1 MDGEAELPPM
11 FLNCVIS
18 TEGCKAMKQRDMR
31 YHKRRKKNPEI
42 PATYV
47 RKGIFAMMI
56 CLGILAFCAL
66 GAMLVKLMLID
77 HDKYEEKAIRNQTR
91 STSVTASRGTIYDR
105 NMNVLAASSSVENI
119 FLDPLELEQNKVD
132 IDALAENLGRILDL
146 EPSWIKGQ
154 AGDTQYR
161 YKMLRRRQ
169 AQDVCDQV
177 RQYISENKIIGVHL
191 EPDSMRY
198 YPYGTLAAQLL
209 GFTNTENVGSE
220 GLESYYNS
228 YLEGTA
234 GAVITTKGNNETEM
248 LYSFEKYY
256 QASDGDSVV
265 LTIDTT
271 VQYYLEKQLQDAID
285 RYDVKNGAFGIVMDV
300 NTGDIVAM
308 STLGSYDPN
317 NYLEI
322 NDTAT
327 NDEVARLYEEAAKLP
342 EGSAERTAA
351 FEAYNSAVAAARLKQ
366 WRNRCV
372 SDGYEPG
379 STFKIITLAS
389 ALDCGAVTL
398 NDQFYCGGAEKFEGR
413 SQILSCWRLAGHGSE
428 STAEALQNSCNIAF
442 AHIGLKTG
450 GDTLYDYCRAFGLME
465 QTGIDLPGE
474 ASGLFHSR
482 ERLANNATYGTSY
495 LISTSFGQTVK
506 PTPIQLV
513 RAIAAVVNGGYLLEP
528 HVVSEV
534 LDSEGNIVQ
543 KNSRTV
549 VRQVISEETSKIM
562 CQLIESVVTEGTAK
576 NAQVVGYRIG
586 GKTGT
591 AEKTDQTDEN
601 GNQTRDKIVSFV
613 GIAPMDN
620 PKYVVLVAL
629 DTPSSSSGYY
639 ISGGQMGAP
648 TVAAIFEDILPYLG
662 VEGEYSEEDMSRV
675 AVRMPKVTGLT
686 ESEAASRLSEVYLN
700 YRIIGDGDKIVSQIP
715 AHGRELPG
723 NSTVLLYTDD
733 SMPTDQVTVPNLSG
747 MTVYEANQ
755 TLADLGLYLQVKGVD
770 SSAYYVV
777 ASQQDIDPGVQ
788 VARGTMIV
796 VTFIDTTATDTT
808 AQG

>member
-1 MDGEAELPPM
+1 
-11 FLNCVIS
+11 
-18 TEGCKAMKQRDMR
+18 MKQSENR
-31 YHKRRKKNPEI
+31 YRRKRRSGRNPEV
-42 PATYV
+42 PVTHV

-56 CLGILAFCAL
+56 CLGILSFCAVA
-66 GAMLVKLMLID
+66 GMLVKLMLID
-77 HDKYEEKAIRNQTR
+77 HNKYEEKAIRNQTR
-91 STSVTASRGTIYDR
+91 TTSVTASRGTIYDR

-132 IDALAENLGRILDL
+132 VDALSNALARILDL
-146 EPSWIKGQ
+146 DASWIKEQ
-154 AGDTQYR
+154 AADVKYR
-161 YKMLRRRQ
+161 YKMLKRRQ
-169 AQDVCDQV
+169 TQEICDQV
-177 RQYISENKIIGVHL
+177 REYISANKIIGVHL

-234 GAVITTKGNNETEM
+234 GAVITTKGNYETEM
-248 LYSFEKYY
+248 LYSYEKYY

-271 VQYYLEKQLQDAID
+271 VQYYLEKQLQDAVD
-285 RYDVKNGAFGIVMDV
+285 RYDVKNGAFGIVFDV
-300 NTGDIVAM
+300 NSGDIVAM

-317 NYLEI
+317 QYLEI
-322 NDTAT
+322 YDTEK
-327 NDEVARLYEEAAKLP
+327 NDELTQLYEEAAKLP

-351 FEAYNSAVAAARLKQ
+351 FEAYNNAVAAARLKQ

-389 ALDCGAVTL
+389 ALDSGAVTL
-398 NDQFYCGGAEKFEGR
+398 NDHFYCGGSEKFEGR
-413 SQILSCWRLAGHGSE
+413 SQTLSCWRLAGHGAE
-428 STAEALQNSCNIAF
+428 TTAEALQNSCNIAF

-465 QTGIDLPGE
+465 KTGIDLPGE
-474 ASGLFHSR
+474 SSGLFHSR
-482 ERLANNATYGTSY
+482 ERLADNANYGTSY

-534 LDSEGNIVQ
+534 VDSDGNVVR

-549 VRQVISEETSKIM
+549 VRQVISEETSKTM

-591 AEKTDQTDEN
+591 AEKTDQRDEN
-601 GNQTRDKIVSFV
+601 GSLTRDKIVSFV
-613 GIAPMDN
+613 GIAPMDD

-662 VEGEYSEEDMSRV
+662 VEGEYSAEDMSRV
-675 AVRMPKVTGLT
+675 AVRMPNVVGLT
-686 ESEAASRLSEVYLN
+686 EAEANKRLEENYLN

-733 SMPTDQVTVPNLSG
+733 SMPTDQVTVPDLSG
-747 MTVYEANQ
+747 LTVAQANQ
-755 TLADLGLYLQVKGVD
+755 ALADCGLYMQAKGVD
-770 SSAYYVV
+770 SSASYVI
-777 ASQQDIDPGVQ
+777 AAQQDIDPGVQ

-796 VTFIDTTATDTT
+796 VTFIDTTATDST

>member
-1 MDGEAELPPM
+1 
-11 FLNCVIS
+11 
-18 TEGCKAMKQRDMR
+18 MKQRDMR
-31 YHKRRKKNPEI
+31 YKRRRRAKKNPEI
-42 PATYV
+42 PVTYV
-47 RKGIFAMMI
+47 RKGILALMI
-56 CLGILAFCAL
+56 CLGILSFCAV
-66 GAMLVKLMLID
+66 AVMLVKLMLID

-119 FLDPLELEQNKVD
+119 FLDPLELQQYEVD
-132 IDALAENLGRILDL
+132 VNALAENLSRILDVDADWVK
-146 EPSWIKGQ
+146 EQ
-154 AGDTQYR
+154 AADTQYR
-161 YKMLRRRQ
+161 YKMIKRRQ
-169 AQDVCDQV
+169 SQEVCDQV
-177 RQYISENKIIGVHL
+177 RAYISENKIIGVHL

-220 GLESYYNS
+220 GLESYYNN

-248 LYSFEKYY
+248 LYSYEKYY
-256 QASDGDSVV
+256 QATDGDNVV

-300 NTGDIVAM
+300 NSGDILAM

-317 NYLEI
+317 RYLDI
-322 NDTAT
+322 YDTET
-327 NDEVARLYEEAAKLP
+327 DEEVTKLYEEAVRLP
-342 EGSAERTAA
+342 EGSEERTAA
-351 FEAYNSAVAAARLKQ
+351 FEAYNNAVAAARLKQ

-398 NDQFYCGGAEKFEGR
+398 NDHFYCGGSEKFEGR
-413 SQILSCWRLAGHGSE
+413 SQTLSCWRLAGHGSE
-428 STAEALQNSCNIAF
+428 TTAEALQNSCNIAF

-450 GDTLYDYCRAFGLME
+450 GETLYDYCRAFGLME
-465 QTGIDLPGE
+465 RTGVDLPGE
-474 ASGLFHSR
+474 ASGLFHSK

-513 RAIAAVVNGGYLLEP
+513 RAISAVVNGGYLLEP

-534 LDSEGNIVQ
+534 LDSEGNVIQ
-543 KNSRTV
+543 KNSRKV
-549 VRQVISEETSKIM
+549 VRQVISEETSKTM

-591 AEKTDQTDEN
+591 AEKTDQKDEN
-601 GNQTRDKIVSFV
+601 GQQTRDKIVSFV
-613 GIAPMDN
+613 GIAPMDA

-662 VEGEYSEEDMSRV
+662 VEGEYSDEDMSRV
-675 AVRMPKVTGLT
+675 AVRMPNVTGLT
-686 ESEAASRLSEVYLN
+686 ESEAAKRLKENYLD

-733 SMPTDQVTVPNLSG
+733 SMPTDQVTVPNLVG
-747 MTVYEANQ
+747 LTVAQANQ
-755 TLADLGLYLQVKGVD
+755 ELANAGLYMQAKGVD
-770 SSAYYVV
+770 STASYVI
-777 ASQQDIDPGVQ
+777 AAQQDIDPGVQ

>member
-1 MDGEAELPPM
+1 
-11 FLNCVIS
+11 
-18 TEGCKAMKQRDMR
+18 MKQSENR
-31 YHKRRKKNPEI
+31 YRRKRRSGRNPEV
-42 PATYV
+42 PVTHV

-56 CLGILAFCAL
+56 CLGILSFCAVA
-66 GAMLVKLMLID
+66 GMLVKLMLID
-77 HDKYEEKAIRNQTR
+77 HNKYEEKAIRNQTR
-91 STSVTASRGTIYDR
+91 TTSVTASRGTIYDR

-132 IDALAENLGRILDL
+132 VDALSNALARILDL
-146 EPSWIKGQ
+146 DASWIKEQ
-154 AGDTQYR
+154 AADVKYR
-161 YKMLRRRQ
+161 YKMLKRRQ
-169 AQDVCDQV
+169 TQEICDQV
-177 RQYISENKIIGVHL
+177 REYISANKIIGVHL

-248 LYSFEKYY
+248 LYSYEKYY

-271 VQYYLEKQLQDAID
+271 VQYYLEKQLQDAVD
-285 RYDVKNGAFGIVMDV
+285 RYDVKNGAFGIVFDV
-300 NTGDIVAM
+300 NSGDIVAM
-308 STLGSYDPN
+308 STLGSYNPN
-317 NYLEI
+317 QYLEI
-322 NDTAT
+322 YDTEK
-327 NDEVARLYEEAAKLP
+327 NDELTQLYEEAAKLP

-351 FEAYNSAVAAARLKQ
+351 FEAYNNAVAAARLKQ

-389 ALDCGAVTL
+389 ALDSGAVTL
-398 NDQFYCGGAEKFEGR
+398 NDHFYCGGSEKFEGR
-413 SQILSCWRLAGHGSE
+413 SQTLSCWRLAGHGAE
-428 STAEALQNSCNIAF
+428 TTAEALQNSCNIAF
-442 AHIGLKTG
+442 AHIGLQMG
-450 GDTLYDYCRAFGLME
+450 GDTMYDYCRAFGLME
-465 QTGIDLPGE
+465 KTGIDLPGE
-474 ASGLFHSR
+474 SSGLFHSR
-482 ERLANNATYGTSY
+482 ERLADNANYGTSY

-534 LDSEGNIVQ
+534 VDSDGNVVQ

-549 VRQVISEETSKIM
+549 VRQVISEETSKTM

-591 AEKTDQTDEN
+591 AEKTDQRDEN
-601 GNQTRDKIVSFV
+601 GNLTRDKIVSFV
-613 GIAPMDN
+613 GIAPMDD

-662 VEGEYSEEDMSRV
+662 VEGEYSAEDMSRV
-675 AVRMPKVTGLT
+675 AVRMPNVVGLT
-686 ESEAASRLSEVYLN
+686 EEEANKRLEENYLN

-733 SMPTDQVTVPNLSG
+733 SMPTDQVTVPNLAG
-747 MTVYEANQ
+747 LTVAQANQ
-755 TLADLGLYLQVKGVD
+755 VLADCGLYMQAKGVD
-770 SSAYYVV
+770 SSASYVI
-777 ASQQDIDPGVQ
+777 AAQQDIDPGVQ

-796 VTFIDTTATDTT
+796 VTFIDTTATDST

>member
-1 MDGEAELPPM
+1 
-11 FLNCVIS
+11 
-18 TEGCKAMKQRDMR
+18 MKQSENR
-31 YHKRRKKNPEI
+31 YRRKRRSGRNPEV
-42 PATYV
+42 PVTHV

-56 CLGILAFCAL
+56 CLGILSFCAVA
-66 GAMLVKLMLID
+66 GMLVKLMLID
-77 HDKYEEKAIRNQTR
+77 HNKYEEKAIRNQTR
-91 STSVTASRGTIYDR
+91 TTSVTASRGTIYDR

-132 IDALAENLGRILDL
+132 VDALSNALARILDL
-146 EPSWIKGQ
+146 DASWIKEQ
-154 AGDTQYR
+154 AADVKYR
-161 YKMLRRRQ
+161 YKMLKRRQ
-169 AQDVCDQV
+169 TQEICDQV
-177 RQYISENKIIGVHL
+177 REYISANKIIGVHL

-248 LYSFEKYY
+248 LYSYEKYY

-271 VQYYLEKQLQDAID
+271 VQYYLEKQLQDAVD
-285 RYDVKNGAFGIVMDV
+285 RYDVKNGAFGIVFDV
-300 NTGDIVAM
+300 NSGDIVAM

-317 NYLEI
+317 QYLEI
-322 NDTAT
+322 YDTEK
-327 NDEVARLYEEAAKLP
+327 NDELTQLYEEAAKLP

-351 FEAYNSAVAAARLKQ
+351 FEAYNNAVAAARLKQ

-389 ALDCGAVTL
+389 ALDSGAVTL
-398 NDQFYCGGAEKFEGR
+398 NDHFYCGGSEKFEGR
-413 SQILSCWRLAGHGSE
+413 SQTLSCWRLAGHGAE
-428 STAEALQNSCNIAF
+428 TTAEALQNSCNIAF

-465 QTGIDLPGE
+465 KTGIDLPGE
-474 ASGLFHSR
+474 SSGLFHSR
-482 ERLANNATYGTSY
+482 ERLADNANYGTSY

-534 LDSEGNIVQ
+534 VDSDGNVVQ

-549 VRQVISEETSKIM
+549 VRQVISEETSKTM

-591 AEKTDQTDEN
+591 AEKTDQRDEN
-601 GNQTRDKIVSFV
+601 GSLTRDKIVSFV
-613 GIAPMDN
+613 GIAPMDD

-662 VEGEYSEEDMSRV
+662 VEGEYSAEDMSRV
-675 AVRMPKVTGLT
+675 AVRMPNVVGLT
-686 ESEAASRLSEVYLN
+686 EAQANKRLEENYLN

-733 SMPTDQVTVPNLSG
+733 SMPTDQVTVPDLSG
-747 MTVYEANQ
+747 LTVAQANQ
-755 TLADLGLYLQVKGVD
+755 ALADCGLYMQAKGVD
-770 SSAYYVV
+770 SSASYVI
-777 ASQQDIDPGVQ
+777 AAQQDIDPGVQ

-796 VTFIDTTATDTT
+796 VTFIDTTATDST

>member
-1 MDGEAELPPM
+1 
-11 FLNCVIS
+11 
-18 TEGCKAMKQRDMR
+18 MKQSENR
-31 YHKRRKKNPEI
+31 YRRKRRSGRNPEV
-42 PATYV
+42 PVTHV

-56 CLGILAFCAL
+56 CLGILSFCAVA
-66 GAMLVKLMLID
+66 GMLVKLMLID
-77 HDKYEEKAIRNQTR
+77 HNKYEEKAIRNQTR
-91 STSVTASRGTIYDR
+91 TTSVTASRGTIYDR

-132 IDALAENLGRILDL
+132 VDALSNALARILDL
-146 EPSWIKGQ
+146 DASWIKEQ
-154 AGDTQYR
+154 AADVKYR
-161 YKMLRRRQ
+161 YKMLKRRQ
-169 AQDVCDQV
+169 TQEICDQV
-177 RQYISENKIIGVHL
+177 REYISANKIIGVHL

-248 LYSFEKYY
+248 LYSYEKYY

-271 VQYYLEKQLQDAID
+271 VQYYLEKQLQDAVD
-285 RYDVKNGAFGIVMDV
+285 RYDVKNGAFGIVFDV
-300 NTGDIVAM
+300 NSGDIVAM
-308 STLGSYDPN
+308 STLGSYNPN
-317 NYLEI
+317 QYLEI
-322 NDTAT
+322 YDTEK
-327 NDEVARLYEEAAKLP
+327 NDELTQLYEEAAKLP

-351 FEAYNSAVAAARLKQ
+351 FEAYNNAVAAARLKQ

-389 ALDCGAVTL
+389 ALDSGAVTL
-398 NDQFYCGGAEKFEGR
+398 NDHFYCGGSEKFEGR
-413 SQILSCWRLAGHGSE
+413 SQTLSCWRLAGHGAE
-428 STAEALQNSCNIAF
+428 TTAKALQNSCNIAF
-442 AHIGLKTG
+442 AHIGLQMG
-450 GDTLYDYCRAFGLME
+450 GDTMYDYCRAFGLME
-465 QTGIDLPGE
+465 KTGIDLPGE
-474 ASGLFHSR
+474 SSGLFHSR
-482 ERLANNATYGTSY
+482 ERLADNANYGTSY

-534 LDSEGNIVQ
+534 VDSDGNVVQ

-549 VRQVISEETSKIM
+549 VRQVISEETSKTM

-591 AEKTDQTDEN
+591 AEKTDQRDEN
-601 GNQTRDKIVSFV
+601 GNLTRDKIVSFV
-613 GIAPMDN
+613 GIAPMDD

-662 VEGEYSEEDMSRV
+662 VEGEYSAEDMSRV
-675 AVRMPKVTGLT
+675 AVRMPNVVGLT
-686 ESEAASRLSEVYLN
+686 EEEANKRLEENYLN

-733 SMPTDQVTVPNLSG
+733 SMPTDQVTVPNLAG
-747 MTVYEANQ
+747 LTVAQANQ
-755 TLADLGLYLQVKGVD
+755 VLADCGLYMQAKGVD
-770 SSAYYVV
+770 SSASYVI
-777 ASQQDIDPGVQ
+777 AAQQDIDPGVQ

-796 VTFIDTTATDTT
+796 VTFIDTTATDST

>member
-1 MDGEAELPPM
+1 
-11 FLNCVIS
+11 
-18 TEGCKAMKQRDMR
+18 MKQRDMR
-31 YHKRRKKNPEI
+31 YKRRRRAKKNPEI
-42 PATYV
+42 PVTYV
-47 RKGIFAMMI
+47 RKGIFALMI
-56 CLGILAFCAL
+56 CLGILSFCAVA
-66 GAMLVKLMLID
+66 AMLVKLMLIE

-119 FLDPLELEQNKVD
+119 FLDPLELQQYEVD
-132 IDALAENLGRILDL
+132 VNALAENLSRILDVDADWVK
-146 EPSWIKGQ
+146 EQ
-154 AGDTQYR
+154 AADTQYR
-161 YKMLRRRQ
+161 YKMIKRRQ
-169 AQDVCDQV
+169 SQEVCDQV
-177 RQYISENKIIGVHL
+177 RAYISENKIIGVHL

-220 GLESYYNS
+220 GLESYYNN

-248 LYSFEKYY
+248 LYSYEKYY
-256 QASDGDSVV
+256 QATDGDNVV

-300 NTGDIVAM
+300 NSGDILAM

-317 NYLEI
+317 RYLDI
-322 NDTAT
+322 YDTET
-327 NDEVARLYEEAAKLP
+327 DEEVTKLYEEAVRLP
-342 EGSAERTAA
+342 EGSEERTAA
-351 FEAYNSAVAAARLKQ
+351 FEAYNNAVAAARLKQ

-398 NDQFYCGGAEKFEGR
+398 NDHFYCGGSEKFEGR
-413 SQILSCWRLAGHGSE
+413 SQTLSCWRLAGHGSE
-428 STAEALQNSCNIAF
+428 TTAEALQNSCNIAF

-450 GDTLYDYCRAFGLME
+450 GETLYDYCRAFGLME
-465 QTGIDLPGE
+465 RTGVDLPGE
-474 ASGLFHSR
+474 ASGLFHSK

-513 RAIAAVVNGGYLLEP
+513 RAISAVVNGGYLLEP

-534 LDSEGNIVQ
+534 LDSEGNVIQ

-549 VRQVISEETSKIM
+549 VRQVISEETSKTM

-591 AEKTDQTDEN
+591 AEKTDQKDEN
-601 GNQTRDKIVSFV
+601 GQQTRDKIVSFV
-613 GIAPMDN
+613 GIAPMDD

-662 VEGEYSEEDMSRV
+662 VEGEYSDEDMSRV
-675 AVRMPKVTGLT
+675 AVRMPNVTGLT
-686 ESEAASRLSEVYLN
+686 ESEAAKRLKENYLD

-733 SMPTDQVTVPNLSG
+733 SMPTDQVTVPNLVG
-747 MTVYEANQ
+747 LTVAQANQ
-755 TLADLGLYLQVKGVD
+755 ELANAGLYMQAKGVD
-770 SSAYYVV
+770 STASYVI
-777 ASQQDIDPGVQ
+777 AAQQDIDPGVQ

>member
-1 MDGEAELPPM
+1 
-11 FLNCVIS
+11 
-18 TEGCKAMKQRDMR
+18 MKQRDMR
-31 YHKRRKKNPEI
+31 YKRRRRAKKNPEI
-42 PATYV
+42 PVTYV
-47 RKGIFAMMI
+47 RKGIFALMI
-56 CLGILAFCAL
+56 CLGILSFCAVA
-66 GAMLVKLMLID
+66 AMLVKLMLID

-119 FLDPLELEQNKVD
+119 FLDPLELQQYEVD
-132 IDALAENLGRILDL
+132 VNALAENLSRILDVDADWVK
-146 EPSWIKGQ
+146 EQ
-154 AGDTQYR
+154 AADTQYR
-161 YKMLRRRQ
+161 YKMIKRRQ
-169 AQDVCDQV
+169 SQEVCDQV
-177 RQYISENKIIGVHL
+177 RAYISENKIIGVHL

-220 GLESYYNS
+220 GLESYYNN

-248 LYSFEKYY
+248 LYSYEKYY
-256 QASDGDSVV
+256 QATDGDNVV

-300 NTGDIVAM
+300 NSGDILAM

-317 NYLEI
+317 RYLDI
-322 NDTAT
+322 YDTET
-327 NDEVARLYEEAAKLP
+327 DEEVTKLYEEAVKLP
-342 EGSAERTAA
+342 EGSEERTAA
-351 FEAYNSAVAAARLKQ
+351 FEAYNNAVAAARLKQ

-398 NDQFYCGGAEKFEGR
+398 NDHFYCGGSEKFEGR
-413 SQILSCWRLAGHGSE
+413 SQTLSCWRLAGHGSE
-428 STAEALQNSCNIAF
+428 TTAEALQNSCNIAF

-450 GDTLYDYCRAFGLME
+450 GETLYDYCRAFGLME
-465 QTGIDLPGE
+465 RTGVDLPGE
-474 ASGLFHSR
+474 ASGLFHSK

-513 RAIAAVVNGGYLLEP
+513 RAISAVVNGGYLLEP

-534 LDSEGNIVQ
+534 LDSEGNVIQ
-543 KNSRTV
+543 KNSRKV
-549 VRQVISEETSKIM
+549 VRQVISEETSKTM

-591 AEKTDQTDEN
+591 AEKTDQKDEN
-601 GNQTRDKIVSFV
+601 GQQTRDKIVSFV
-613 GIAPMDN
+613 GIAPMDA

-662 VEGEYSEEDMSRV
+662 VEGEYSDEDMSRV
-675 AVRMPKVTGLT
+675 AVRMPNVTGLT
-686 ESEAASRLSEVYLN
+686 ESEAAKRLKENYLD

-733 SMPTDQVTVPNLSG
+733 SMPTDQVTVPNLVG
-747 MTVYEANQ
+747 LTVAQANQ
-755 TLADLGLYLQVKGVD
+755 ELANAGLYMQAKGVD
-770 SSAYYVV
+770 STASYVI
-777 ASQQDIDPGVQ
+777 AAQQDIDPGVQ

>member
-1 MDGEAELPPM
+1 
-11 FLNCVIS
+11 
-18 TEGCKAMKQRDMR
+18 MKQSENR
-31 YHKRRKKNPEI
+31 YRRKRRSGRNPEV
-42 PATYV
+42 PVTHV

-56 CLGILAFCAL
+56 CLGILSFCAVA
-66 GAMLVKLMLID
+66 GMLVKLMLID
-77 HDKYEEKAIRNQTR
+77 HNKYEEKAIRNQTR
-91 STSVTASRGTIYDR
+91 TTSVTASRGTVYDR

-132 IDALAENLGRILDL
+132 VDALSNALARILDL
-146 EPSWIKGQ
+146 DASWIKEQ
-154 AGDTQYR
+154 AADVKYR
-161 YKMLRRRQ
+161 YKMLKRRQ
-169 AQDVCDQV
+169 TQEICDQV
-177 RQYISENKIIGVHL
+177 REYISANKIIGVHL

-248 LYSFEKYY
+248 LYSYEKYY

-271 VQYYLEKQLQDAID
+271 VQYYLEKQLQDAVD
-285 RYDVKNGAFGIVMDV
+285 RYDVKNGAFGIVFDV
-300 NTGDIVAM
+300 NSGDIVAM

-317 NYLEI
+317 QYLEI
-322 NDTAT
+322 YDTEK
-327 NDEVARLYEEAAKLP
+327 NDELTQLYEEAAKLP

-351 FEAYNSAVAAARLKQ
+351 FEAYNNAVAAARLKQ

-389 ALDCGAVTL
+389 ALDSGAVTL
-398 NDQFYCGGAEKFEGR
+398 NDHFYCGGSEKFEGR
-413 SQILSCWRLAGHGSE
+413 SQTLSCWRLAGHGAE
-428 STAEALQNSCNIAF
+428 TTAEALQNSCNIAF
-442 AHIGLKTG
+442 AHIGLQMG
-450 GDTLYDYCRAFGLME
+450 GDTMYDYCRAFGLME
-465 QTGIDLPGE
+465 KTGIDLPGE
-474 ASGLFHSR
+474 SSGLFHSR
-482 ERLANNATYGTSY
+482 ERLADNANYGTSY

-534 LDSEGNIVQ
+534 VDSDGNVVQ

-549 VRQVISEETSKIM
+549 VRQVISEETSKTM

-591 AEKTDQTDEN
+591 AEKTDQRDEN
-601 GNQTRDKIVSFV
+601 GNLTRDKIVSFV
-613 GIAPMDN
+613 GIAPMDD

-662 VEGEYSEEDMSRV
+662 VEGEYSAEDMSRV
-675 AVRMPKVTGLT
+675 AVRMPNVVGLT
-686 ESEAASRLSEVYLN
+686 EAEANNRLEENYLN

-733 SMPTDQVTVPNLSG
+733 SMPTDQVTVPDLSG
-747 MTVYEANQ
+747 LTVAQANQ
-755 TLADLGLYLQVKGVD
+755 ALADCGLYMQAKGVD
-770 SSAYYVV
+770 SSASYVI
-777 ASQQDIDPGVQ
+777 AAQQDIDPGVQ

-796 VTFIDTTATDTT
+796 VTFIDTTATDST

>member
-1 MDGEAELPPM
+1 
-11 FLNCVIS
+11 
-18 TEGCKAMKQRDMR
+18 MKQSENR
-31 YHKRRKKNPEI
+31 YRRKRRSGRNPEV
-42 PATYV
+42 PVTHV

-56 CLGILAFCAL
+56 CLGILSFCAVA
-66 GAMLVKLMLID
+66 GMLVKLMLID
-77 HDKYEEKAIRNQTR
+77 HNKYEEKAIRNQTR
-91 STSVTASRGTIYDR
+91 TTSVTASRGTIYDR

-132 IDALAENLGRILDL
+132 VDALSNALARILDL
-146 EPSWIKGQ
+146 DASWIKEQ
-154 AGDTQYR
+154 AADVKYR
-161 YKMLRRRQ
+161 YKMLKRRQ
-169 AQDVCDQV
+169 TQEICDQV
-177 RQYISENKIIGVHL
+177 REYISANKIIGVHL

-248 LYSFEKYY
+248 LYSYEKYY

-271 VQYYLEKQLQDAID
+271 VQYYLEKQLQDAVD
-285 RYDVKNGAFGIVMDV
+285 RYDVKNGAFGIVFDV
-300 NTGDIVAM
+300 NSGDIVAM

-317 NYLEI
+317 QYLEI
-322 NDTAT
+322 YDTEK
-327 NDEVARLYEEAAKLP
+327 NDELTQLYEEAAKLP

-351 FEAYNSAVAAARLKQ
+351 FEAYNNAVAAARLKQ

-389 ALDCGAVTL
+389 ALDSGAVTL
-398 NDQFYCGGAEKFEGR
+398 DNHFYCGGSEKFEGR
-413 SQILSCWRLAGHGSE
+413 SQTLSCWRLAGHGAE
-428 STAEALQNSCNIAF
+428 TTAEALQNSCNIAF
-442 AHIGLKTG
+442 AHIGLQMG
-450 GDTLYDYCRAFGLME
+450 GDTMYDYCRAFGLME
-465 QTGIDLPGE
+465 KTGIDLPGE
-474 ASGLFHSR
+474 SSGLFHSR
-482 ERLANNATYGTSY
+482 ERLADNANYGTSY

-534 LDSEGNIVQ
+534 VDSDGNVVQ

-549 VRQVISEETSKIM
+549 VRQVISEETSKTM

-591 AEKTDQTDEN
+591 AEKTDQRDEN
-601 GNQTRDKIVSFV
+601 GNLTRDKIVSFV
-613 GIAPMDN
+613 GIAPMDD

-662 VEGEYSEEDMSRV
+662 VEGEYSAEDMSRV
-675 AVRMPKVTGLT
+675 AVRMPNVVGLT
-686 ESEAASRLSEVYLN
+686 EAEANKRLEENYLN

-733 SMPTDQVTVPNLSG
+733 SMPTDQVTVPDLSG
-747 MTVYEANQ
+747 LTVAQANQ
-755 TLADLGLYLQVKGVD
+755 ALADCGLYMQAKGVD
-770 SSAYYVV
+770 SSASYVI
-777 ASQQDIDPGVQ
+777 AAQQDIDPGVQ

-796 VTFIDTTATDTT
+796 VTFIDTTATDST

>member
-1 MDGEAELPPM
+1 
-11 FLNCVIS
+11 
-18 TEGCKAMKQRDMR
+18 MKQSENR
-31 YHKRRKKNPEI
+31 YRRKRRSGRNPEV
-42 PATYV
+42 PVTHV

-56 CLGILAFCAL
+56 CLGILSFCAVA
-66 GAMLVKLMLID
+66 GMLVKLMLID
-77 HDKYEEKAIRNQTR
+77 HNKYEEKAIRNQTR
-91 STSVTASRGTIYDR
+91 TTSVTASRGTIYDR

-132 IDALAENLGRILDL
+132 VDALSNALARILDL
-146 EPSWIKGQ
+146 DASWIKEQ
-154 AGDTQYR
+154 AADVKYR
-161 YKMLRRRQ
+161 YKMLKRRQ
-169 AQDVCDQV
+169 TQEICDQV
-177 RQYISENKIIGVHL
+177 REYISANKIIGVHL

-248 LYSFEKYY
+248 LYSYEKYY

-271 VQYYLEKQLQDAID
+271 VQYYLEKQLQDAVD
-285 RYDVKNGAFGIVMDV
+285 RYDVKNGAFGIVFDV
-300 NTGDIVAM
+300 NSGDIVAM

-317 NYLEI
+317 QYLEI
-322 NDTAT
+322 YDTEK
-327 NDEVARLYEEAAKLP
+327 NDELTQLYEEAAKLP

-351 FEAYNSAVAAARLKQ
+351 FEAYNNAVAAARLKQ

-389 ALDCGAVTL
+389 ALDSGAVTL
-398 NDQFYCGGAEKFEGR
+398 NDHFYCGGSEKFEGR
-413 SQILSCWRLAGHGSE
+413 SQTLSCWRLAGHGAE
-428 STAEALQNSCNIAF
+428 TTAEALQNSCNIAF

-465 QTGIDLPGE
+465 KTGIDLPGE
-474 ASGLFHSR
+474 SSGLFHSR
-482 ERLANNATYGTSY
+482 ERLADNANYGTSY

-534 LDSEGNIVQ
+534 VDSDGNVVQ

-549 VRQVISEETSKIM
+549 VRQVISEETSKTM

-591 AEKTDQTDEN
+591 AEKTDQRDEN
-601 GNQTRDKIVSFV
+601 GSLTRDKIVSFV
-613 GIAPMDN
+613 GIAPMDD

-662 VEGEYSEEDMSRV
+662 VEGEYSAEDMSRV
-675 AVRMPKVTGLT
+675 AVRMPNVVGLT
-686 ESEAASRLSEVYLN
+686 EAEANKRLEENYLN

-733 SMPTDQVTVPNLSG
+733 SMPTDQVTVPNLAG
-747 MTVYEANQ
+747 LTVAQANQ
-755 TLADLGLYLQVKGVD
+755 VLADCGLYMQAKGVD
-770 SSAYYVV
+770 SSASYVI
-777 ASQQDIDPGVQ
+777 AAQQDIDPGVQ

-796 VTFIDTTATDTT
+796 VTFIDTTATDST

>member
-1 MDGEAELPPM
+1 
-11 FLNCVIS
+11 
-18 TEGCKAMKQRDMR
+18 MKQSENR
-31 YHKRRKKNPEI
+31 YRRKRRSGRNPEV
-42 PATYV
+42 PVTHV

-56 CLGILAFCAL
+56 CLGILSFCAVA
-66 GAMLVKLMLID
+66 GMLVKLMLID
-77 HDKYEEKAIRNQTR
+77 HNKYEEKAIRNQTR
-91 STSVTASRGTIYDR
+91 TTSVTASRGTVYDR

-132 IDALAENLGRILDL
+132 VDALSNALARILDL
-146 EPSWIKGQ
+146 DASWIKEQ
-154 AGDTQYR
+154 AADVKYR
-161 YKMLRRRQ
+161 YKMLKRRQ
-169 AQDVCDQV
+169 TQEICDQV
-177 RQYISENKIIGVHL
+177 REYISANKIIGVHL

-248 LYSFEKYY
+248 LYSYEKYY

-271 VQYYLEKQLQDAID
+271 VQYYLEKQLQDAVD
-285 RYDVKNGAFGIVMDV
+285 RYDVKNGAFGIVFDV
-300 NTGDIVAM
+300 NSGDIVAM

-317 NYLEI
+317 QYLEI
-322 NDTAT
+322 YDTEK
-327 NDEVARLYEEAAKLP
+327 NDELTQLYEEAAKLP

-351 FEAYNSAVAAARLKQ
+351 FEAYNNAVAAARLKQ

-389 ALDCGAVTL
+389 ALDSGAVTL
-398 NDQFYCGGAEKFEGR
+398 DNHFYCGGSEKFEGR
-413 SQILSCWRLAGHGSE
+413 SQTLSCWRLAGHGAE
-428 STAEALQNSCNIAF
+428 TTAEALQNSCNIAF
-442 AHIGLKTG
+442 AHIGLQMG
-450 GDTLYDYCRAFGLME
+450 GDTMYDYCRAFGLME
-465 QTGIDLPGE
+465 KTGIDLPGE
-474 ASGLFHSR
+474 SSGLFHSR
-482 ERLANNATYGTSY
+482 ERLADNANYGTSY

-534 LDSEGNIVQ
+534 VDSDGNVVQ

-549 VRQVISEETSKIM
+549 VRQVISEETSKTM

-591 AEKTDQTDEN
+591 AEKTDQRDEN
-601 GNQTRDKIVSFV
+601 GNLTRDKIVSFV
-613 GIAPMDN
+613 GIAPMDD

-662 VEGEYSEEDMSRV
+662 VEGEYSAEDMSRV
-675 AVRMPKVTGLT
+675 AVRMPNVVGLT
-686 ESEAASRLSEVYLN
+686 EAEANTRLEENYLN

-733 SMPTDQVTVPNLSG
+733 SMPTDQVTVPDLSG
-747 MTVYEANQ
+747 LTVAQANQ
-755 TLADLGLYLQVKGVD
+755 ALADCGLYMQAKGVD
-770 SSAYYVV
+770 SSASYVI
-777 ASQQDIDPGVQ
+777 AAQQDIDPGVQ

-796 VTFIDTTATDTT
+796 VTFIDTTATDST

>member
-1 MDGEAELPPM
+1 
-11 FLNCVIS
+11 
-18 TEGCKAMKQRDMR
+18 MKQSENR
-31 YHKRRKKNPEI
+31 YRRKRRSGRNPEV
-42 PATYV
+42 PVTHV

-56 CLGILAFCAL
+56 CLGILSFCAVA
-66 GAMLVKLMLID
+66 GMLVKLMLID
-77 HDKYEEKAIRNQTR
+77 HNKYEEKAIRNQTR
-91 STSVTASRGTIYDR
+91 TTSVTASRGTIYDR

-132 IDALAENLGRILDL
+132 VDALSNALARILDL
-146 EPSWIKGQ
+146 DASWIKEQ
-154 AGDTQYR
+154 AADVKYR
-161 YKMLRRRQ
+161 YKMLKRRQ
-169 AQDVCDQV
+169 TQEICDQV
-177 RQYISENKIIGVHL
+177 REYISANKIIGVHL

-248 LYSFEKYY
+248 LYSYEKYY

-271 VQYYLEKQLQDAID
+271 VQYYLEKQLQDAVD
-285 RYDVKNGAFGIVMDV
+285 RYDVKNGAFGIVFDV
-300 NTGDIVAM
+300 NSGDIVAM

-317 NYLEI
+317 QYLEI
-322 NDTAT
+322 YDTEK
-327 NDEVARLYEEAAKLP
+327 NDELTQLYEEAAKLP

-351 FEAYNSAVAAARLKQ
+351 FEAYNNAVAAARLKQ

-389 ALDCGAVTL
+389 ALDSGAVTL
-398 NDQFYCGGAEKFEGR
+398 NDHFYCGGSEKFEGR
-413 SQILSCWRLAGHGSE
+413 SQTLSCWRLAGHGAE
-428 STAEALQNSCNIAF
+428 TTAEALQNSCNIAF

-465 QTGIDLPGE
+465 KTGIDLPGE
-474 ASGLFHSR
+474 SSGLFHSR
-482 ERLANNATYGTSY
+482 ERLADNANYGTSY

-534 LDSEGNIVQ
+534 VDSDGNVVQ

-549 VRQVISEETSKIM
+549 VRQVISEETSKTM

-591 AEKTDQTDEN
+591 AEKTDQRDEN
-601 GNQTRDKIVSFV
+601 GSLTRDKIVSFV
-613 GIAPMDN
+613 GIAPMDD

-662 VEGEYSEEDMSRV
+662 VEGEYSAEDMSRV
-675 AVRMPKVTGLT
+675 AVRMPNVVGLT
-686 ESEAASRLSEVYLN
+686 EAKANKRLEENYLN

-733 SMPTDQVTVPNLSG
+733 SMPTDQVTVPDLSG
-747 MTVYEANQ
+747 LTVAQANQ
-755 TLADLGLYLQVKGVD
+755 ALADCGLYMQAKGVD
-770 SSAYYVV
+770 SSASYVI
-777 ASQQDIDPGVQ
+777 AAQQDIDPGVQ

-796 VTFIDTTATDTT
+796 VTFIDTTATDST

>member
-1 MDGEAELPPM
+1 
-11 FLNCVIS
+11 
-18 TEGCKAMKQRDMR
+18 MKQSENR
-31 YHKRRKKNPEI
+31 YRRKRRSGRNPEV
-42 PATYV
+42 PVTHV

-56 CLGILAFCAL
+56 CLGILSFCAVA
-66 GAMLVKLMLID
+66 GMLVKLMLID
-77 HDKYEEKAIRNQTR
+77 HNKYEEKAIRNQTR
-91 STSVTASRGTIYDR
+91 TTSVTASRGTIYDR

-132 IDALAENLGRILDL
+132 VDALSNALARILDL
-146 EPSWIKGQ
+146 DASWIKEQ
-154 AGDTQYR
+154 AADVKYR
-161 YKMLRRRQ
+161 YKMLKRRQ
-169 AQDVCDQV
+169 TQEICDQV
-177 RQYISENKIIGVHL
+177 REYISANKIIGVHL

-248 LYSFEKYY
+248 LYSYEKYY

-271 VQYYLEKQLQDAID
+271 VQYYLEKQLQDAVD
-285 RYDVKNGAFGIVMDV
+285 RYDVKNGAFGIVFDV
-300 NTGDIVAM
+300 NSGDIVAM

-317 NYLEI
+317 QYLEI
-322 NDTAT
+322 YDTEK
-327 NDEVARLYEEAAKLP
+327 NDELTQLYEEAAKLP

-351 FEAYNSAVAAARLKQ
+351 FEAYNNAVAAARLKQ

-389 ALDCGAVTL
+389 ALDSGAVTL
-398 NDQFYCGGAEKFEGR
+398 DNHFYCGGSEKFEGR
-413 SQILSCWRLAGHGSE
+413 SQTLSCWRLAGHGAE
-428 STAEALQNSCNIAF
+428 TTAEALQNSCNIAF
-442 AHIGLKTG
+442 AHIGLQMG
-450 GDTLYDYCRAFGLME
+450 GDTMYDYCRAFGLME
-465 QTGIDLPGE
+465 KTGIDLPGE
-474 ASGLFHSR
+474 SSGLFHSR
-482 ERLANNATYGTSY
+482 ERLADNANYGTSY

-534 LDSEGNIVQ
+534 VDSDGNVVQ

-549 VRQVISEETSKIM
+549 VRQVISEETSKTM

-591 AEKTDQTDEN
+591 AEKTDQRDEN
-601 GNQTRDKIVSFV
+601 GSLTRDKIVSFV
-613 GIAPMDN
+613 GIAPMDD

-662 VEGEYSEEDMSRV
+662 VEGEYSAEDMSRV
-675 AVRMPKVTGLT
+675 AVRMPNVVGLT
-686 ESEAASRLSEVYLN
+686 EAEANKRLEENYLN

-733 SMPTDQVTVPNLSG
+733 SMPTDQVTVPDLSG
-747 MTVYEANQ
+747 LTVAQANQ
-755 TLADLGLYLQVKGVD
+755 ALADCGLYMQAKGVD
-770 SSAYYVV
+770 SSASYVI
-777 ASQQDIDPGVQ
+777 AAQQDIDPGVQ

-796 VTFIDTTATDTT
+796 VTFIDTTATDST

>member
-1 MDGEAELPPM
+1 
-11 FLNCVIS
+11 
-18 TEGCKAMKQRDMR
+18 MKQRDMR
-31 YHKRRKKNPEI
+31 YKRRRHAKKNPEI
-42 PATYV
+42 PVTYV
-47 RKGIFAMMI
+47 RKGIFALMI
-56 CLGILAFCAL
+56 CLGILSFCAV
-66 GAMLVKLMLID
+66 AVMLVKLMLID

-119 FLDPLELEQNKVD
+119 FLDPLELQQYEVD
-132 IDALAENLGRILDL
+132 VNALAENLSRILDVDADWVK
-146 EPSWIKGQ
+146 EQ
-154 AGDTQYR
+154 AADTQYR
-161 YKMLRRRQ
+161 YKMIKRRQ
-169 AQDVCDQV
+169 SQEVCDQV
-177 RQYISENKIIGVHL
+177 RAYISENKIIGVHL

-220 GLESYYNS
+220 GLESYYNN

-248 LYSFEKYY
+248 LYSYEKYY
-256 QASDGDSVV
+256 QATDGDNVV

-300 NTGDIVAM
+300 NSGDILAM

-317 NYLEI
+317 RYLDI
-322 NDTAT
+322 YDTET
-327 NDEVARLYEEAAKLP
+327 DEEVTKLYEEAVRLP
-342 EGSAERTAA
+342 EGSEERTAA
-351 FEAYNSAVAAARLKQ
+351 FEAYNNAVAAARLKQ

-389 ALDCGAVTL
+389 ALDCGTVTL
-398 NDQFYCGGAEKFEGR
+398 NDHFYCGGSEKFEGR
-413 SQILSCWRLAGHGSE
+413 SQTLSCWRLAGHGSE
-428 STAEALQNSCNIAF
+428 TTAEALQNSCNIAF

-450 GDTLYDYCRAFGLME
+450 GETLYDYCRAFGLME
-465 QTGIDLPGE
+465 RTGVDLPGE
-474 ASGLFHSR
+474 ASGLFHSK

-513 RAIAAVVNGGYLLEP
+513 RAISAVVNGGYLLEP

-534 LDSEGNIVQ
+534 LDSEGNVIQ

-549 VRQVISEETSKIM
+549 VRQVISEETSKTM
-562 CQLIESVVTEGTAK
+562 CRLIESVVTEGTAK

-591 AEKTDQTDEN
+591 AEKTDQKDEN
-601 GNQTRDKIVSFV
+601 GQQTRDKIVSFV
-613 GIAPMDN
+613 GIAPMDD

-662 VEGEYSEEDMSRV
+662 VEGEYSDEDMSRV
-675 AVRMPKVTGLT
+675 AVRMPNVTGLT
-686 ESEAASRLSEVYLN
+686 ESEAAKRLKENYLD

-733 SMPTDQVTVPNLSG
+733 SMPTDQVTVPNLVG
-747 MTVYEANQ
+747 LTVAQANQ
-755 TLADLGLYLQVKGVD
+755 ELANAGLYMQAKGVD
-770 SSAYYVV
+770 STASYVI
-777 ASQQDIDPGVQ
+777 AAQQDIDPGVQ

>member
-1 MDGEAELPPM
+1 
-11 FLNCVIS
+11 
-18 TEGCKAMKQRDMR
+18 MKQSENR
-31 YHKRRKKNPEI
+31 YRRKRRSGRNPEV
-42 PATYV
+42 PVTHV

-56 CLGILAFCAL
+56 CLGILSFCAVA
-66 GAMLVKLMLID
+66 GMLVKLMLID
-77 HDKYEEKAIRNQTR
+77 HNKYEEKAIRNQTR
-91 STSVTASRGTIYDR
+91 TTSVTASRGTIYDR

-132 IDALAENLGRILDL
+132 VDALSNALARILDL
-146 EPSWIKGQ
+146 DASWIKEQ
-154 AGDTQYR
+154 AADVKYR
-161 YKMLRRRQ
+161 YKMLKRRQ
-169 AQDVCDQV
+169 TQEICDQV
-177 RQYISENKIIGVHL
+177 REYISANKIIGVHL

-248 LYSFEKYY
+248 LYSYEKYY

-271 VQYYLEKQLQDAID
+271 VQYYLEKQLQDAVD
-285 RYDVKNGAFGIVMDV
+285 RYDVKNGAFGIVFDV
-300 NTGDIVAM
+300 NSGDIVAM

-317 NYLEI
+317 QYLEI
-322 NDTAT
+322 YDTEK
-327 NDEVARLYEEAAKLP
+327 NDELTQLYEEAAKLP

-351 FEAYNSAVAAARLKQ
+351 FEAYNNAVAAARLKQ

-389 ALDCGAVTL
+389 ALDSGAVTL
-398 NDQFYCGGAEKFEGR
+398 NDHFYCGGSEKFEGR
-413 SQILSCWRLAGHGSE
+413 SQTLSCWRLAGHGAE
-428 STAEALQNSCNIAF
+428 TTAEALQNSCNIAF
-442 AHIGLKTG
+442 AHIGLQMG
-450 GDTLYDYCRAFGLME
+450 GDTMYDYCRAFGLME
-465 QTGIDLPGE
+465 KTGIDLPGE
-474 ASGLFHSR
+474 SSGLFHSR
-482 ERLANNATYGTSY
+482 ERLADNANYGTSY

-534 LDSEGNIVQ
+534 VDSDGNVVQ

-549 VRQVISEETSKIM
+549 VRQVISEETSKTM

-591 AEKTDQTDEN
+591 AEKTDQRDEN
-601 GNQTRDKIVSFV
+601 GNLTRDKIVSFV
-613 GIAPMDN
+613 GIAPMDD

-662 VEGEYSEEDMSRV
+662 VEGEYSAEDMSRV
-675 AVRMPKVTGLT
+675 AVRMPNVVGLT
-686 ESEAASRLSEVYLN
+686 EADANKRLEENYLN

-733 SMPTDQVTVPNLSG
+733 SMPTDQVTVPDLFG
-747 MTVYEANQ
+747 LTVAQANQ
-755 TLADLGLYLQVKGVD
+755 ALADCGLYMQAKGVD
-770 SSAYYVV
+770 SSASYVI
-777 ASQQDIDPGVQ
+777 AAQQDIDPGVQ

-796 VTFIDTTATDTT
+796 VTFIDTTATDST

>member
-1 MDGEAELPPM
+1 
-11 FLNCVIS
+11 
-18 TEGCKAMKQRDMR
+18 MKQSENR
-31 YHKRRKKNPEI
+31 YRRKRRSGRNPEV
-42 PATYV
+42 PVTHV

-56 CLGILAFCAL
+56 CLGILSFCAVA
-66 GAMLVKLMLID
+66 GMLVKLMLID
-77 HDKYEEKAIRNQTR
+77 HNKYEEKAIRNQTR
-91 STSVTASRGTIYDR
+91 TTSVTASRGTIYDR

-132 IDALAENLGRILDL
+132 VDALSNALARILDL
-146 EPSWIKGQ
+146 DASWIKEQ
-154 AGDTQYR
+154 AADVKYR
-161 YKMLRRRQ
+161 YKMLKRRQ
-169 AQDVCDQV
+169 TQEICDQV
-177 RQYISENKIIGVHL
+177 REYISANKIIGVHL

-198 YPYGTLAAQLL
+198 YPYGTLAAQML

-248 LYSFEKYY
+248 LYSYEKYY

-271 VQYYLEKQLQDAID
+271 VQYYLEKQLQDAVD
-285 RYDVKNGAFGIVMDV
+285 RYDVKNGAFGIVFDV
-300 NTGDIVAM
+300 NSGDIVAM

-317 NYLEI
+317 QYLEI
-322 NDTAT
+322 YDTEK
-327 NDEVARLYEEAAKLP
+327 NDELTQLYEEAAKLP

-351 FEAYNSAVAAARLKQ
+351 FEAYNNAVAAARLKQ

-389 ALDCGAVTL
+389 ALDSGAVTL
-398 NDQFYCGGAEKFEGR
+398 NDHFYCGGSEKFEGR
-413 SQILSCWRLAGHGSE
+413 SQTLSCWRLAGHGAE
-428 STAEALQNSCNIAF
+428 TTAEALQNSCNIAF

-465 QTGIDLPGE
+465 KTGIDLPGE
-474 ASGLFHSR
+474 SSGLFHSR
-482 ERLANNATYGTSY
+482 ERLADNANYGTSY

-534 LDSEGNIVQ
+534 VDSDGNVVQ
-543 KNSRTV
+543 KTSRTV
-549 VRQVISEETSKIM
+549 VRQVISEETSQTM

-591 AEKTDQTDEN
+591 AEKTDQRDEN
-601 GNQTRDKIVSFV
+601 GSLTRDKIVSFV
-613 GIAPMDN
+613 GIAPMDD

-662 VEGEYSEEDMSRV
+662 VEGEYSAEDMSRV
-675 AVRMPKVTGLT
+675 AVRMPNVVGLT
-686 ESEAASRLSEVYLN
+686 EEEANKRLEENYLN

-733 SMPTDQVTVPNLSG
+733 SMPTDQVTVPNLAG
-747 MTVYEANQ
+747 LTVAQANQ
-755 TLADLGLYLQVKGVD
+755 VLADCGLYMQAKGVD
-770 SSAYYVV
+770 SSASYVI
-777 ASQQDIDPGVQ
+777 AAQQDIDPGVQ

-796 VTFIDTTATDTT
+796 VTFIDTTATDST

>member
-1 MDGEAELPPM
+1 
-11 FLNCVIS
+11 
-18 TEGCKAMKQRDMR
+18 MKQSENR
-31 YHKRRKKNPEI
+31 YRRKRRSGRNPEV
-42 PATYV
+42 PVTHV

-56 CLGILAFCAL
+56 CLGILSFCAVA
-66 GAMLVKLMLID
+66 GMLVKLMLID
-77 HDKYEEKAIRNQTR
+77 HNKYEEKAIRNQTR
-91 STSVTASRGTIYDR
+91 TTSVTASRGTIYDR

-132 IDALAENLGRILDL
+132 VDALSNALARILDL
-146 EPSWIKGQ
+146 DASWIKEQ
-154 AGDTQYR
+154 AADVKYR
-161 YKMLRRRQ
+161 YKMLKRRQ
-169 AQDVCDQV
+169 TQEICDQV
-177 RQYISENKIIGVHL
+177 REYISANKIIGVHL

-248 LYSFEKYY
+248 LYSYEKYY

-271 VQYYLEKQLQDAID
+271 VQYYLEKQLQDAVD
-285 RYDVKNGAFGIVMDV
+285 RYDVKNGAFGIVFDV
-300 NTGDIVAM
+300 NSGDIVAM

-317 NYLEI
+317 QYLEI
-322 NDTAT
+322 YDTEK
-327 NDEVARLYEEAAKLP
+327 NDELTQLYEEAAKLP

-351 FEAYNSAVAAARLKQ
+351 FEAYNNAVAAARLKQ

-389 ALDCGAVTL
+389 ALDSGAVTL
-398 NDQFYCGGAEKFEGR
+398 NDHFYCGGSEKFEGR
-413 SQILSCWRLAGHGSE
+413 SQTLSCWRLAGHGAE
-428 STAEALQNSCNIAF
+428 TTAEALQNSCNIAF

-465 QTGIDLPGE
+465 KTGIDLPGE
-474 ASGLFHSR
+474 SSGLFHSR
-482 ERLANNATYGTSY
+482 ERLADNANYGTSY

-534 LDSEGNIVQ
+534 VDSDGNVVQ

-549 VRQVISEETSKIM
+549 VRQVISEETSKTM

-591 AEKTDQTDEN
+591 AEKTDQRDEN
-601 GNQTRDKIVSFV
+601 GSLTRDKIVSFV
-613 GIAPMDN
+613 GIAPMDD

-662 VEGEYSEEDMSRV
+662 VEGEYSAEDMSRV
-675 AVRMPKVTGLT
+675 AVRMPNVVGLT
-686 ESEAASRLSEVYLN
+686 EAEANKRLEENYLN
-700 YRIIGDGDKIVSQIP
+700 YRIIGDGDKIISQIP

-733 SMPTDQVTVPNLSG
+733 SMPTDQVTVPNLAG
-747 MTVYEANQ
+747 LTVAQANQ
-755 TLADLGLYLQVKGVD
+755 VLADCGLYMQAKGVD
-770 SSAYYVV
+770 SSASYVI
-777 ASQQDIDPGVQ
+777 AAQQDIDPGVQ

-796 VTFIDTTATDTT
+796 VTFIDTTATDST

>member
-1 MDGEAELPPM
+1 
-11 FLNCVIS
+11 
-18 TEGCKAMKQRDMR
+18 MKQSENR
-31 YHKRRKKNPEI
+31 YRRKRRSGRNPEV
-42 PATYV
+42 PVTHV

-56 CLGILAFCAL
+56 CLGILSFCAVA
-66 GAMLVKLMLID
+66 GMLVKLMLID
-77 HDKYEEKAIRNQTR
+77 HNKYEEKAIRNQTR
-91 STSVTASRGTIYDR
+91 TTSVTASRGTVYDR

-132 IDALAENLGRILDL
+132 VDALSNALARILDL
-146 EPSWIKGQ
+146 DASWIKEQ
-154 AGDTQYR
+154 AADVKYR
-161 YKMLRRRQ
+161 YKMLKRRQ
-169 AQDVCDQV
+169 TQEICDQV
-177 RQYISENKIIGVHL
+177 REYISANKIIGVHL

-248 LYSFEKYY
+248 LYSYEKYY

-271 VQYYLEKQLQDAID
+271 VQYYLEKQLQDAVD
-285 RYDVKNGAFGIVMDV
+285 RYDVKNGAFGIVFDV
-300 NTGDIVAM
+300 NSGDIVAM

-317 NYLEI
+317 QYLEI
-322 NDTAT
+322 YDTEK
-327 NDEVARLYEEAAKLP
+327 NDELTQLYEEAAKLP

-351 FEAYNSAVAAARLKQ
+351 FEAYNNAVAAARLKQ

-389 ALDCGAVTL
+389 ALDSGAVTL
-398 NDQFYCGGAEKFEGR
+398 NDHFYCGGSEKFEGR
-413 SQILSCWRLAGHGSE
+413 SQTLSCWRLAGHGAE
-428 STAEALQNSCNIAF
+428 TTAEALQNSCNIAF

-465 QTGIDLPGE
+465 KTGIDLPGE
-474 ASGLFHSR
+474 SSGLFHSR
-482 ERLANNATYGTSY
+482 ERLADNANYGTSY

-534 LDSEGNIVQ
+534 VDSDGNVVQ

-549 VRQVISEETSKIM
+549 VRQVISEETSKTM

-591 AEKTDQTDEN
+591 AEKTDQRDEN
-601 GNQTRDKIVSFV
+601 GSLTRDKIVSFV
-613 GIAPMDN
+613 GIAPMDD

-662 VEGEYSEEDMSRV
+662 VEGEYSAEDMSRV
-675 AVRMPKVTGLT
+675 AVRMPNVVGLT
-686 ESEAASRLSEVYLN
+686 EEEANKRLEENYLN

-733 SMPTDQVTVPNLSG
+733 SMPTDQVTVPNLAG
-747 MTVYEANQ
+747 LTVAQANQ
-755 TLADLGLYLQVKGVD
+755 VLADCGLYMQAKGVD
-770 SSAYYVV
+770 SSASYVI
-777 ASQQDIDPGVQ
+777 AAQQDIDPGVQ

-796 VTFIDTTATDTT
+796 VTFIDTTATDST

>member
-1 MDGEAELPPM
+1 
-11 FLNCVIS
+11 
-18 TEGCKAMKQRDMR
+18 MKQRDMR
-31 YHKRRKKNPEI
+31 YKRRRRAKKNPEI
-42 PATYV
+42 PVTYV
-47 RKGIFAMMI
+47 RKGIFALMI
-56 CLGILAFCAL
+56 CLGILSFCAV
-66 GAMLVKLMLID
+66 AVMLVKLMLID

-119 FLDPLELEQNKVD
+119 FLDPLELQQYEVD
-132 IDALAENLGRILDL
+132 VNALAENLSRILDVDADWVK
-146 EPSWIKGQ
+146 EQ
-154 AGDTQYR
+154 AADTQYR
-161 YKMLRRRQ
+161 YKMIKRRQ
-169 AQDVCDQV
+169 SQEVCDQV
-177 RQYISENKIIGVHL
+177 RAYISENKIIGVHL

-220 GLESYYNS
+220 GLESYYNN

-248 LYSFEKYY
+248 LYSYEKYY
-256 QASDGDSVV
+256 QATDGDNVV

-300 NTGDIVAM
+300 NSGDILAM

-317 NYLEI
+317 RYLDI
-322 NDTAT
+322 YDTET
-327 NDEVARLYEEAAKLP
+327 DEEVTKLYEEAVKLP
-342 EGSAERTAA
+342 EGSEERTAA
-351 FEAYNSAVAAARLKQ
+351 FEAYNNAVAAARLKQ

-398 NDQFYCGGAEKFEGR
+398 NDHFYCGGSEKFEGR
-413 SQILSCWRLAGHGSE
+413 SQTLSCWRLAGHGSE
-428 STAEALQNSCNIAF
+428 TTAEALQNSCNIAF

-450 GDTLYDYCRAFGLME
+450 GETLYDYCRAFGLME
-465 QTGIDLPGE
+465 RTGVDLPGE
-474 ASGLFHSR
+474 ASGLFHSK

-513 RAIAAVVNGGYLLEP
+513 RAISAVVNGGYLLEP

-534 LDSEGNIVQ
+534 LDSEGNVIQ
-543 KNSRTV
+543 KNSRKV
-549 VRQVISEETSKIM
+549 VRQVISEETSKTM

-591 AEKTDQTDEN
+591 AEKTDQKDEN
-601 GNQTRDKIVSFV
+601 GQQTRDKIVSFV
-613 GIAPMDN
+613 GIAPMDA

-662 VEGEYSEEDMSRV
+662 VEGEYSDEDMSRV
-675 AVRMPKVTGLT
+675 AVRMPNVTGLT
-686 ESEAASRLSEVYLN
+686 ESEAAKRLKENYLD

-733 SMPTDQVTVPNLSG
+733 SMPTDQVTVPNLVG
-747 MTVYEANQ
+747 LTVAQANQ
-755 TLADLGLYLQVKGVD
+755 ELANAGLYMQAKGVD
-770 SSAYYVV
+770 STASYVI
-777 ASQQDIDPGVQ
+777 AAQQDIDPGVQ

>member
-1 MDGEAELPPM
+1 
-11 FLNCVIS
+11 
-18 TEGCKAMKQRDMR
+18 MKQSENR
-31 YHKRRKKNPEI
+31 YRRKRRSGRNPEV
-42 PATYV
+42 PVTHV

-56 CLGILAFCAL
+56 CLGILSFCAVA
-66 GAMLVKLMLID
+66 GMLVKLMLID
-77 HDKYEEKAIRNQTR
+77 HNKYEEKAIRNQTR
-91 STSVTASRGTIYDR
+91 TTSVTASRGTIYDR

-132 IDALAENLGRILDL
+132 VDALSNALARILDL
-146 EPSWIKGQ
+146 DASWIKEQ
-154 AGDTQYR
+154 AADVKYR
-161 YKMLRRRQ
+161 YKMLKRRQ
-169 AQDVCDQV
+169 TQEICDQV
-177 RQYISENKIIGVHL
+177 REYISANKIIGVHL

-248 LYSFEKYY
+248 LYSYEKYY

-271 VQYYLEKQLQDAID
+271 VQYYLEKQLQDAVD
-285 RYDVKNGAFGIVMDV
+285 RYDVKNGAFGIVFDV
-300 NTGDIVAM
+300 NSGDIVAM

-317 NYLEI
+317 QYLEI
-322 NDTAT
+322 YDTEK
-327 NDEVARLYEEAAKLP
+327 NDELTQLYEEAAKLP

-351 FEAYNSAVAAARLKQ
+351 FEAYNNAVAAARLKQ

-389 ALDCGAVTL
+389 ALDSGAVTL
-398 NDQFYCGGAEKFEGR
+398 NDHFYCGGSEKFEGR
-413 SQILSCWRLAGHGSE
+413 SQTLSCWRLAGHGAE
-428 STAEALQNSCNIAF
+428 TTAEALQNSCNIAF
-442 AHIGLKTG
+442 AHIGLQMG
-450 GDTLYDYCRAFGLME
+450 GDTMYDYCRAFGLME
-465 QTGIDLPGE
+465 KTGIDLPGE
-474 ASGLFHSR
+474 SSGLFHSR
-482 ERLANNATYGTSY
+482 ERLADNANYGTSY

-534 LDSEGNIVQ
+534 VDSDGNVVQ

-549 VRQVISEETSKIM
+549 VRQVISEETSKTM

-591 AEKTDQTDEN
+591 AEKTDQRDEN
-601 GNQTRDKIVSFV
+601 GSLTRDKIVSFV
-613 GIAPMDN
+613 GIAPMDD

-662 VEGEYSEEDMSRV
+662 VEGEYFAEDMSRV
-675 AVRMPKVTGLT
+675 AVRMPNVVGLT
-686 ESEAASRLSEVYLN
+686 EAEANNRLEENYLN

-733 SMPTDQVTVPNLSG
+733 SMPTDQVTVPDLSG
-747 MTVYEANQ
+747 LTVAQANQ
-755 TLADLGLYLQVKGVD
+755 ALADCGLYMQAKGVD
-770 SSAYYVV
+770 SSASYVI
-777 ASQQDIDPGVQ
+777 AAQQDIDPGVQ

-796 VTFIDTTATDTT
+796 VTFIDTTATDST